1 MDRRATLVLKET
13 PVLEELQDRK
23 AMLGLLDHR
32 VCKTF
37 KDPMGLLAAKG

>member
-23 AMLGLLDHR
+23 AMLGLLDR
-32 VCKTF
+32 KAF
-37 KDPMGLLAAKG
+37 KNPMGLLTAKG

>member
-23 AMLGLLDHR
+23 AMLGLLDR
-32 VCKTF
+32 KVRKAF
-37 KDPMGLLAAKG
+37 KNPMGLLTAKG